1 MKIDCYL
8 SEHCGSYHELTERIE
23 GALGELGLTAE
34 VKFHTIY
41 YEDAVS
47 LGIMGS
53 PTIRINGRDIEEPSG
68 SPGLT

>member
-8 SEHCGSYHELTERIE
+8 SEHCSSYHELTERI
-23 GALGELGLTAE
+23 GRVLGELGLTAD

-47 LGIMGS
+47 LGITGS
-53 PTIRINGRDIEEPSG
+53 PTIRINGRDIEESG
-68 SPGLT
+68 GSLGLT